1 MTNIGIETMATL
13 INFNDTN
20 KLLLTKQPSL
30 FIDLASKD
38 WIASANQ
45 AIKQRGAFYV
55 ALSGGKTP
63 LEIYKDIVINK
74 DKLID
79 PSKIFLFWGDERLA
93 PITSSESNYGQA
105 MSILRDLNIPD
116 EQIFRMETEN
126 PDGAKKY
133 QELIE
138 NKIPDASFDMIMLG
152 LGEDGHTLSLFSN
165 TSALEEENDLVVFN
179 SVPHLET
186 ERMTLTFPCVRKG
199 KHVVVYV
206 QGENKKPILKS
217 VFFSEGRE
225 EKLYPIERVGRDRSP
240 LFWIISPESYDIAD
254 FDNISS
260 IYKMDIL

>member
-1 MTNIGIETMATL
+1 MATL

-38 WIASANQ
+38 WIASANR

-55 ALSGGKTP
+55 ALSGGTTP
-63 LEIYKDIVINK
+63 LEIYKNIVINK
-74 DKLID
+74 DKLTD
-79 PSKIFLFWGDERLA
+79 PNKIFLFWGDERSI

-105 MSILRDLNIPD
+105 MSILRDLNIPE
-116 EQIFRMETEN
+116 EQIFRMETETPN
-126 PDGAKKY
+126 GAKKY
-133 QELIE
+133 EGLIE
-138 NKIPDASFDMIMLG
+138 NRVPESSFDMIMLG
-152 LGEDGHTLSLFSN
+152 VGEDGHTLSLFSN
-165 TSALEEENDLVVFN
+165 TPALEEENRLVVFN
-179 SVPHLET
+179 SIPKLET
-186 ERMTLTFPCVRKG
+186 ERMTLTLPCIHKG

-217 VFFSEGRE
+217 ILFSEGRE
-225 EKLYPIERVGRDRSP
+225 EKLYPIERIGRNRSP

-260 IYKMDIL
+260 IYKMDVL